1 MTRRKRRV
9 ALLGHTRRAGVPRG
23 AAKARQY
30 LARLGC
36 EVRVHEGLAEAL
48 GRKKEHSLA
57 DLARW
62 CQFMVTLGGD
72 GTALLGARAL
82 TGRAGALLPVNFGGL
97 GFLTIAEERDL
108 LPALRETLAGRWPVD
123 RRRVVG
129 AVVRRSGRAL
139 HRGHALNDVVIKGG
153 YGAIHLRLHAM
164 GTDLGHLVADGLI
177 AASASGST
185 AYSLSAGG
193 PVVAPDVE
201 AMIVTPACAHSI
213 ASRSLVL
220 PPGAVVG
227 ARLIHTID
235 RTLVLFD
242 GQESVSLRRGDEVEL
257 RLERRRLRIVRNPD
271 LPFTEAL
278 QKKLGWQGSLR
289 RSM

>member
-1 MTRRKRRV
+1 MTRGKRRV
-9 ALLGHTRRAGVPRG
+9 ALLGHTRRAGVPSA

-30 LARLGC
+30 LLRRGC
-36 EVRVHEGLAEAL
+36 DVRVHEGLSVAL
-48 GRKKEHSLA
+48 GQEGHALG

-62 CQFMVTLGGD
+62 CEYMVTLGGD
-72 GTALLGARAL
+72 GTALSGARAL
-82 TGRAGALLPVNFGGL
+82 TGRSGVLIPVNYGGL
-97 GFLTIAEERDL
+97 GFLTVAEEKDL
-108 LPALRETLAGRWPVD
+108 VPALRESLSGSWPVE

-129 AVVRRSGRAL
+129 AIVRRSGRAL
-139 HRGHALNDVVIKGG
+139 HRSHALNDVVIKGG
-153 YGAIHLRLHAM
+153 YGAIHLRLKAM

-193 PVVAPDVE
+193 PLVAPDVE
-201 AMIVTPACAHSI
+201 ALIVTPACAHSI

-220 PPGAVVG
+220 PPAATVT
-227 ARLIHTID
+227 ARLIHSID

-257 RLERRRLRIVRNPD
+257 KLERRRLQVVRNPD
-271 LPFTEAL
+271 MPFTVSL
-278 QKKLGWQGSLR
+278 QKKLGWQGSTK